1 MQSSAQV
8 CHNSYYLKISREMG
22 AVSMTEQAQGRLA
35 DAKLGFIGV
44 GNMGGAIIRGLLAGG
59 RVARENLVYYDPD
72 PARQAQMEELGV
84 EAALDNAEVM
94 HAPVVVLGIKPQ
106 VMPAVLAQVKEF
118 ARPWHLIISIA
129 AGVPLAVL
137 EAAFPE
143 SRVIRVMPNTPT
155 LVGAGMAALAPGTGI
170 TPDDLDLALELF
182 RAVGEAVVVEERLMD
197 AVTGL
202 SGSGPAFVAVFIEA
216 LADGGVKMGLPRPL
230 ALTLASQTVLGT
242 AKLCLEEELH
252 PGRLKDMVTSPG
264 GTTIAG
270 LHALE
275 SGGFRGA
282 VMDAVTAAAARSEE
296 LGKKS

>member
-1 MQSSAQV
+1 
-8 CHNSYYLKISREMG
+8 
-22 AVSMTEQAQGRLA
+22 MTEPAQGRLA
-35 DAKLGFIGV
+35 EVKLGFIGV
-44 GNMGGAIIRGLLAGG
+44 GSMGGSIIRGLLAGG
-59 RVARENLVYYDPD
+59 RVARENLVAYDPD

-84 EAALDNAEVM
+84 ETALDNAEVM
-94 HAPVVVLGIKPQ
+94 HAPVVVLAIKPQ
-106 VMPAVLAQVKEF
+106 VMARVLAEVKEF

-129 AGVPLAVL
+129 AGVPLATL
-137 EAAFPE
+137 EAAFPQ
-143 SRVIRVMPNTPT
+143 SQVIRVMPNTPT
-155 LVGAGMAALAPGTGI
+155 LVAAGMAALAPGRGI
-170 TPDDLDLALELF
+170 TPANLALALELF

-230 ALTLASQTVLGT
+230 ALTLAIQTVLGAT
-242 AKLCLEEELH
+242 RLCHEEKLH
-252 PGRLKDMVTSPG
+252 PALLKDLVSSPG

-282 VMDAVTAAAARSEE
+282 VMDAVTAAAARSKE
-296 LGKKS
+296 LGNKS

>member
-1 MQSSAQV
+1 M
-8 CHNSYYLKISREMG
+8 
-22 AVSMTEQAQGRLA
+22 SMTEPGKGRLA
-35 DAKLGFIGV
+35 ETKLGFIGV
-44 GNMGGAIIRGLLAGG
+44 GSMGGAIIRGLLARG
-59 RVARENLVYYDPD
+59 RVARENLIYYDPD
-72 PARQAQMEELGV
+72 PTRQAQMDALEV

-94 HAPVVVLGIKPQ
+94 HAPVVVLGVKPQ
-106 VMPAVLAQVKEF
+106 IMLAVLNAVKEF

-129 AGVPLAVL
+129 AGVPLTVL
-137 EAAFPE
+137 EGALPD

-155 LVGAGMAALAPGTGI
+155 LVGAGMAALAPGKGV
-170 TPDDLDLALELF
+170 TPEDLNLALDLF
-182 RAVGEAVVVEERLMD
+182 GAVGQAVVVEERLMD

-230 ALTLASQTVLGT
+230 ALTLATQTVLGT
-242 AKLCLEEELH
+242 ARLCHEQEMH
-252 PGRLKDMVTSPG
+252 PAVLKDLVTSPG

-282 VMDAVTAAAARSEE
+282 VMNAVSAATARSKE
-296 LGKKS
+296 LGEGK